1 MEDDVVLGRMN
12 GARKRGKPRQRW
24 LDTLKG
30 YASGATISNM
40 RRDARDRAGW
50 RGATTAVARGRM
62 RLEGDKVIDV
72 RRVLI
77 GYLVDVFRISNFVSR
92 ISYSE
97 FRIANFVSRISYEP
111 SGLSYISPSIS

>member
-1 MEDDVVLGRMN
+1 MERSCHGC
-12 GARKRGKPRQRW
+12 RQ
-24 LDTLKG
+24 G
-30 YASGATISNM
+30 S
-40 RRDARDRAGW
+40 DAAQ
-50 RGATTAVARGRM
+50 
-62 RLEGDKVIDV
+62 GDKVIDV

-111 SGLSYISPSIS
+111 SGLSYIGLS